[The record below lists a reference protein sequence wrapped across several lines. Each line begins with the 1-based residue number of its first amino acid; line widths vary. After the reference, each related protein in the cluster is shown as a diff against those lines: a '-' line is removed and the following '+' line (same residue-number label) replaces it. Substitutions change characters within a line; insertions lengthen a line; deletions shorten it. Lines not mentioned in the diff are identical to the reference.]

1 MEWSSRPPEPSVR
14 ATGKLTALIC
24 PSLPLQGPL
33 RCAGGP
39 PEKAPSRG
47 QKNGPRRGRPTIL
60 DT

>member
-14 ATGKLTALIC
+14 ATGKLTVLIC

-39 PEKAPSRG
+39 PENAPIWG
-47 QKNGPRRGRPTIL
+47 QKNGPSGGPPTIL